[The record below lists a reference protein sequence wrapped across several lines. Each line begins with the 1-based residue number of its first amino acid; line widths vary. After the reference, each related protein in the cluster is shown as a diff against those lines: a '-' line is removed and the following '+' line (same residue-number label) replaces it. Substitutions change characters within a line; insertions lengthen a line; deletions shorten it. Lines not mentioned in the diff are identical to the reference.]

1 VTRPDV
7 IRAVLA
13 RIAEDV
19 IVVSNIADASF
30 DLCHLKDRP
39 RNFYMLG
46 SFGLA
51 PSIGLG
57 LALSRPERVVVLNGD
72 GALLYNLGS
81 LPTEGR
87 YAPANYLHLV
97 VDNGAHGATGYQPTA
112 TSTGTDLVA
121 VARGCGLQAQR
132 VDTPATLDDALAAWL
147 ATGGAQLIVAVAT
160 ERPAAPAPLPPYS
173 GLEVAARFG
182 RALAS
187 SRVPNHTKSIALG
200 DFASGLSP

>member
-1 VTRPDV
+1 MTRPDV
-7 IRAVLA
+7 IRAVLEV
-13 RIAEDV
+13 ITDDV

-30 DLCHLKDRP
+30 ELCRLHDRP

-57 LALSRPERVVVLNGD
+57 LALSRPERVVVINGD

-87 YAPANYLHLV
+87 YAPRNFLHLV

-112 TSTGTDLVA
+112 TSAGTDLAA
-121 VARGCGLQAQR
+121 VAAACGLRARR
-132 VDTPATLDDALAAWL
+132 VDTLLALHDALAAWL
-147 ATGGAQLIVAVAT
+147 VTGGAELVLVSAN
-160 ERPAAPAPLPPYS
+160 ERPADQAPLPPYS
-173 GLEVAARFG
+173 GREIAERFG
-182 RALAS
+182 
-187 SRVPNHTKSIALG
+187 TALG
-200 DFASGLSP
+200 VA

>member
-1 VTRPDV
+1 MTRPDV

-13 RIAEDV
+13 RIADDV

-30 DLCHLKDRP
+30 ELCHLNDRP

-57 LALSRPERVVVLNGD
+57 LALSRPERVVVINGD

-81 LPTEGR
+81 LPTESR

-112 TSTGTDLVA
+112 TTAGTDLAA
-121 VARGCGLQAQR
+121 VARGCGLPAQR
-132 VDTPATLDDALAAWL
+132 VDTPAALGEALDAWL
-147 ATGGAQLIVAVAT
+147 ARGGARVVVAVASG
-160 ERPAAPAPLPPYS
+160 RPVAPAPLPPYS
-173 GLEVAARFG
+173 GREIATRFG
-182 RALAS
+182 RSLAGAA
-187 SRVPNHTKSIALG
+187 RE
-200 DFASGLSP
+200 

>member
-7 IRAVLA
+7 IRAVLELIA
-13 RIAEDV
+13 RDV

-30 DLCHLKDRP
+30 ELCSLEDRP

-57 LALSRPERVVVLNGD
+57 LALSRPERVIVINGD

-87 YAPANYLHLV
+87 YAPGNYLHVV

-112 TSTGTDLVA
+112 SSTSTNLAA
-121 VARGCGLQAQR
+121 VAAACGLRTHR
-132 VDTPATLDDALAAWL
+132 VATVPALRNALGQWL
-147 ATGGAQLIVAVAT
+147 STGGPTLVVAAAT
-160 ERPAAPAPLPPYS
+160 ERHPIAAPLVPYS
-173 GLEVAARFG
+173 GPEIVQRFS
-182 RALAS
+182 RALS
-187 SRVPNHTKSIALG
+187 VP
-200 DFASGLSP
+200 

>member
-7 IRAVLA
+7 IGAVLE
-13 RIAEDV
+13 RIPDDV

-30 DLCHLKDRP
+30 ELCRLNDRP

-57 LALSRPERVVVLNGD
+57 LALSRPERVVVINGD

-87 YAPANYLHLV
+87 YAPPNYLHLV

-112 TSTGTDLVA
+112 TSAGTDLAA
-121 VARGCGLQAQR
+121 VAAACGLSARR
-132 VDTPATLDDALAAWL
+132 VGTLAELDDALAAWL
-147 ATGGAQLIVAVAT
+147 ASGGASLILVTAS
-160 ERPAAPAPLPPYS
+160 ERPPDQAPLPPYS
-173 GLEVAARFG
+173 GPEIADRF
-182 RALAS
+182 R
-187 SRVPNHTKSIALG
+187 KALG
-200 DFASGLSP
+200 VA

>member
-13 RIAEDV
+13 RIPDDV

-30 DLCHLKDRP
+30 ELCRLRDRP

-46 SFGLA
+46 SFGMA

-57 LALSRPERVVVLNGD
+57 LALSRPERVVVINGD
-72 GALLYNLGS
+72 GALLYNLGC

-112 TSTGTDLVA
+112 TSAGTDLVA
-121 VARGCGLQAQR
+121 VAAGCGTRARR
-132 VDTPATLDDALAAWL
+132 VVTLAELDDALEAWL
-147 ATGGAQLIVAVAT
+147 GTGGAGLILVRVD
-160 ERPAAPAPLPPYS
+160 ERPAVQAPLPPYS
-173 GLEVAARFG
+173 GRQITERF
-182 RALAS
+182 AQ
-187 SRVPNHTKSIALG
+187 ALG
-200 DFASGLSP
+200 LAEVVPRPKA

>member
-13 RIAEDV
+13 RIADDV

-30 DLCHLKDRP
+30 ELCHLNDRP

-57 LALSRPERVVVLNGD
+57 LALSRPERVVVINGD

-112 TSTGTDLVA
+112 TSAGTDLAA
-121 VARGCGLQAQR
+121 VARGCGLPAQR
-132 VDTPATLDDALAAWL
+132 VDTPAALGEALDAWL
-147 ATGGAQLIVAVAT
+147 ARGGARVVVAVASD
-160 ERPAAPAPLPPYS
+160 RPVAPAPLPPYS
-173 GLEVAARFG
+173 GREIATRFG
-182 RALAS
+182 RSLAGAA
-187 SRVPNHTKSIALG
+187 RE
-200 DFASGLSP
+200 

>member
-1 VTRPDV
+1 MTRPDV

-13 RIAEDV
+13 LIPDDV

-30 DLCHLKDRP
+30 ELCSLKDRP

-81 LPTEGR
+81 LPTDGR

-112 TSTGTDLVA
+112 TSAGTDLAA
-121 VARGCGLQAQR
+121 VAAACGLRARR
-132 VDTPATLDDALAAWL
+132 VDTVPALRGALETWL
-147 ATGGAQLIVAVAT
+147 ATGGPSLVLAT
-160 ERPAAPAPLPPYS
+160 ADERPAVQAPLPPYS
-173 GLEVAARFG
+173 GREIAARFG
-182 RALAS
+182 RALGPAA
-187 SRVPNHTKSIALG
+187 RPALER
-200 DFASGLSP
+200 SPAGQD

>member
-7 IRAVLA
+7 IRAAL
-13 RIAEDV
+13 ELLSDDV

-30 DLCHLKDRP
+30 ELCQLNDRP

-57 LALSRPERVVVLNGD
+57 LALSRPERVVVIDGD

-87 YAPANYLHLV
+87 YAPPNYLHLV
-97 VDNGAHGATGYQPTA
+97 IDNGAHGATGYQPTA
-112 TSTGTDLVA
+112 TSTGADLTA
-121 VARGCGLQAQR
+121 VATACGL
-132 VDTPATLDDALAAWL
+132 PARRIPTLAALREALGAWL
-147 ATGGAQLIVAVAT
+147 ASPGASLLLVPVT
-160 ERPAAPAPLPPYS
+160 ERPAQQAPLPPYS
-173 GLEVAARFG
+173 GREIMERFG
-182 RALAS
+182 
-187 SRVPNHTKSIALG
+187 KALG
-200 DFASGLSP
+200 VDRPW